1 MDIIEKYFPA
11 LSPEQKARFGLM
23 QQVYETWNARINV
36 ISRRDMDNL
45 YLHHVLHS
53 LAIAKII
60 TFNPGTVVLDA
71 GTGGGFPG
79 VPLAVFFPQVKFIL
93 ADSIAKK
100 IKVVDAVIKE
110 LGLANCETVV
120 ERVEKLSVKVDF
132 FVVRA
137 VNDISTLLK
146 WTGKNIRPGG
156 SNTLENGLLA
166 LKGGELEAELG
177 ALKQRATV
185 FNLHDFFNEPF
196 FETKKLVHVIV

>member
-11 LSPEQKARFGLM
+11 LSPEQKSRFGLM
-23 QQVYETWNARINV
+23 QPVYETWNARINV
-36 ISRRDMDNL
+36 ISRRDMDDL

-60 TFNPGTVVLDA
+60 TFNLGTVVLDA

-120 ERVEKLSVKVDF
+120 ERVENLSVKVDF
-132 FVVRA
+132 VVVRA
-137 VNDISTLLK
+137 VNDIYTLLK
-146 WTGKNIRPGG
+146 WTGKNIRQGG

-166 LKGGELEAELG
+166 LKGGELEVELG
-177 ALKQRATV
+177 ALKQRTTV
-185 FNLHDFFNEPF
+185 FSLHDFFNEPF